1 MSVEEALRR
10 VESDANRHLS
20 RIPEVLRRSHA
31 DFAAAPPIAVDVT
44 IDSTS
49 LSVAEVAACIR
60 SVLDRS
66 HAASTS
72 GDRPLF
78 RDVDC
83 VQIPV
88 SDLEAGLAFYQD
100 ALGHHLIWR
109 TDTAAGLRMVD
120 SATELVVQTER
131 PELEPNLSAA

>member
-1 MSVEEALRR
+1 LIIAEGDFWTAGQRDQFTYRLSAGVAPVFVTLRVSVEEALRR
-10 VESDANRHLS
+10 VESDANRRLS

-31 DFAAAPPIAVDVT
+31 DFAAAPPIAGDVT

-66 HAASTS
+66 HSASTS

-83 VQIPV
+83 V
-88 SDLEAGLAFYQD
+88 
-100 ALGHHLIWR
+100 
-109 TDTAAGLRMVD
+109 
-120 SATELVVQTER
+120 
-131 PELEPNLSAA
+131 